1 MTVKYILSDKQI
13 STRMNDEEMILNH
26 EKGEYFSLN
35 EVGTLIWAALKTGE
49 KTVEELEKLVLE
61 KYDVNP
67 EECRSDIESLL
78 EELLNEKLIETV

>member
-1 MTVKYILSDKQI
+1 MPVKYILSDKQI

>member
-1 MTVKYILSDKQI
+1 MPVKYILSDKQI

-78 EELLNEKLIETV
+78 EELLNEKLVETV

>member
-1 MTVKYILSDKQI
+1 MPVKFILSDKQI

-78 EELLNEKLIETV
+78 EELLNEKLVETV